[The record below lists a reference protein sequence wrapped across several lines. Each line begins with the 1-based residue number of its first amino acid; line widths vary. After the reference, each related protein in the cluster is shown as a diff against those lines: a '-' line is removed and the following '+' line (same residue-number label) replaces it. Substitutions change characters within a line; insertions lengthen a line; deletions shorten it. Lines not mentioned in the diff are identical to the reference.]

1 MNGRH
6 TCAVTESVDFDAA
19 LWRPDA
25 RGASTFVT
33 LPFDVKALFGRARC
47 PVRVT
52 INGHTWRTT
61 TQVYGEGYHIVV
73 NAQARA
79 AAAIESGDSVHVEV
93 KKDDTVRVAEVPPE
107 LAARLRTDLDAKEA
121 FESLA
126 PSHRREYARWV
137 AEAKLPQTRV
147 RRSEVALERL
157 KAGVR
162 RPQSA

>member
-1 MNGRH
+1 M
-6 TCAVTESVDFDAA
+6 TDAVDFDAA

-25 RGASTFVT
+25 RGASTFIT

-52 INGHTWRTT
+52 INDHTWRTT
-61 TQVYGEGYHIVV
+61 TQVYGDDYHIVV
-73 NAQARA
+73 NAEARSA
-79 AAAIESGDSVHVEV
+79 AAVSPGDSVRVQV
-93 KKDDTVRVAEVPPE
+93 KKDDTVRTTEVPPE
-107 LAARLRTDLDAKEA
+107 LAMRLRTDAEAKDA
-121 FESLA
+121 FEALA

-147 RRSEVALERL
+147 RRADAALERL
-157 KAGVR
+157 KTGVR

>member
-1 MNGRH
+1 M
-6 TCAVTESVDFDAA
+6 TDAVDFDGA

-61 TQVYGEGYHIVV
+61 TQVYGSEYHVVV
-73 NAQARA
+73 NADARSAAGVQA
-79 AAAIESGDSVHVEV
+79 GDKVRVEV
-93 KKDDTVRVAEVPPE
+93 RKDAAVRTTEVPAE
-107 LAARLRTDLDAKEA
+107 LAARLRTDPEALEA
-121 FESLA
+121 FESLP

-137 AEAKLPQTRV
+137 AEARLPQTRV
-147 RRSEVALERL
+147 RRSDAALDRL
-157 KAGVR
+157 KAGAR

>member
-1 MNGRH
+1 
-6 TCAVTESVDFDAA
+6 VTDAVDFDGA

-25 RGASTFVT
+25 RGAATFIT

-52 INGHTWRTT
+52 INDHTWRTT
-61 TQVYGEGYHIVV
+61 TQVYGDDYHIVV
-73 NAQARA
+73 NADARSA
-79 AAAIESGDSVHVEV
+79 ASVDAGDSVRVQV
-93 KKDDTVRVAEVPPE
+93 KKDDTVRTTEVPPE
-107 LAARLRTDLDAKEA
+107 LAVRLRTDAEAKDA
-121 FESLA
+121 FEALA

-147 RRSEVALERL
+147 RRADIALERL
-157 KAGVR
+157 KTGVR

>member
-1 MNGRH
+1 M
-6 TCAVTESVDFDAA
+6 TDAVDFDGA

-25 RGASTFVT
+25 RGAATFIT

-52 INGHTWRTT
+52 INDHTWRTT
-61 TQVYGEGYHIVV
+61 TQVYGDDYHIVV
-73 NAQARA
+73 NADARSA
-79 AAAIESGDSVHVEV
+79 ASVDAGDSVRVQV
-93 KKDDTVRVAEVPPE
+93 KKDDTVRTTEVPPE
-107 LAARLRTDLDAKEA
+107 LAVRLRTDAEAKDA
-121 FESLA
+121 FEALA

-147 RRSEVALERL
+147 RRADVALERI
-157 KAGVR
+157 KTGVR

>member
-1 MNGRH
+1 M
-6 TCAVTESVDFDAA
+6 TDAVDFDAA

-25 RGASTFVT
+25 RGSSTFIT

-52 INGHTWRTT
+52 INDHTWRTT
-61 TQVYGEGYHIVV
+61 TQAYGDGYHIVV
-73 NAQARA
+73 NADARSA
-79 AAAIESGDSVHVEV
+79 AAVAPGDSVRVQV
-93 KKDDTVRVAEVPPE
+93 KKDDTVRTTEVPPE
-107 LAARLRTDLDAKEA
+107 LAMRLRTDAEAKDA
-121 FESLA
+121 FEALA

-147 RRSEVALERL
+147 RRADAALERL
-157 KAGVR
+157 KTGVR